1 MRPGPNAKRMRGRG
15 NGGRNKIYNPRGQ
28 TFESNGPEVKVRG
41 NAQQVVERYLA
52 LARDASSAGDRV
64 AAENYLQHAEHY
76 YRTMNA
82 DARGEREQHPRT
94 PQMMNDSMQP
104 MMDREG
110 GAMQPRHDVHSPAN
124 GGYDVPDRNDQNGR
138 TGEQGDSDDN
148 EDSPIQ
154 H

>member
-1 MRPGPNAKRMRGRG
+1 MRGRG
-15 NGGRNKIYNPRGQ
+15 NGRNKMFTPRGQ

-76 YRTMNA
+76 YRMLNAHGQQGDRDQHQRAPHMMN
-82 DARGEREQHPRT
+82 DGMQPMIDRDGGGSMPPRHENRPGPNGGYEPPARGE
-94 PQMMNDSMQP
+94 
-104 MMDREG
+104 
-110 GAMQPRHDVHSPAN
+110 HDA
-124 GGYDVPDRNDQNGR
+124 R
-138 TGEQGDSDDN
+138 TGAPNETGDG

>member
-15 NGGRNKIYNPRGQ
+15 NGGRNKVYNPRGQ
-28 TFESNGPEVKVRG
+28 TFESSGPEVKVRG

-82 DARGEREQHPRT
+82 YAQGEREQHPRT

-110 GAMQPRHDVHSPAN
+110 GAMPQRNEPNSPTN
-124 GGYDVPDRNDQNGR
+124 GGYDAQGRDDQG
-138 TGEQGDSDDN
+138 GHSDGPPDSDDN
-148 EDSPIQ
+148 DDSPIQ